1 MPGFAVHGRPCDAPA
16 RPPGPARPPV
26 PRRGLR
32 KYYDSNFT
40 LIRISALGRRARFP
54 SSASGVSRASGIHPV
69 GFAVRRV
76 AVAASLGR
84 PPLTISYSAMR
95 GPPVPVAV
103 DPRCKKRTRNA
114 SAASVLG
121 RTTLH
126 GGRPCELP
134 RRCWAV
140 RIPAPARPPRSET
153 RRTRAAP
160 APTKETNTKATMLL
174 ARWRRPDA
182 QHTLI
187 MCRSM

>member
-1 MPGFAVHGRPCDAPA
+1 MPGFEVHGRPCDAPA

-40 LIRISALGRRARFP
+40 LIRISALGRRARRVFRL
-54 SSASGVSRASGIHPV
+54 A
-69 GFAVRRV
+69 RRV
-76 AVAASLGR
+76 LGVQAVYTRSGLPSVAASLGR